1 MPEESFQERT
11 EEATPRRR
19 EEARKKGQVAKSR
32 ELASVAVLL
41 SGILTLFWGCGFF
54 YHQLSAI
61 LRYYFQH
68 AASIH
73 VNPTNMQ
80 GIALLA
86 LRQMAVVMAPLFGIM
101 TLVAILA
108 NFLQVGPLL
117 ALEQIKPQFSHISPL
132 SGIKRLFSPQA
143 LMELFKSL
151 FKLGVVT
158 WIAYAT
164 VRGEM
169 YSLLP
174 LLDQAPA
181 QILSYIGKV
190 SFEIFF
196 RSALAM
202 IILAII
208 DFLFQR
214 WQHEKEL
221 KMTKQEVKEE
231 YKQTEGDPQVKA
243 RIRSLQREAA
253 KKRMMAEVPEAD
265 VVITNPT
272 HLAVALKYD
281 GLTMEAPQVV
291 AKGAGLVAEK
301 IKEIA
306 REHGVPVIEN
316 KPLAQSLYKS
326 VEVGQTIPE
335 TLYKAVAEVLAF
347 VYRLKGKV
355 K

>member
-11 EEATPRRR
+11 EEATPKRR

-54 YHQLSAI
+54 YHQLSTI

-108 NFLQVGPLL
+108 NFLQIGPLL
-117 ALEQIKPQFSHISPL
+117 ALEQIKPKFSHISPL